1 MLPVNLSVEKVVTST
16 STYSFYEENDTITYS
31 ITVTNNGKEAIPSVD
46 VIDNSPAGMSVLGTI
61 SEMAP
66 GASISYPYTYTV
78 TGADVTAGNVHN
90 IGEIDAVLPDGT
102 GYSATSEVD
111 SATGKYVPPT
121 EGGDD
126 DGGEGKGPV
135 VWYLHELVTDGVRS
149 NALDQ
154 GIEMSIT
161 LYEDGR
167 AEIEVNKETTPAF
180 WTEDEETITVT
191 AEEKENLYTK
201 VEDTLE
207 NDQDGTLMIF
217 KREKP
222 EPSKAE

>member
-1 MLPVNLSVEKVVTST
+1 
-16 STYSFYEENDTITYS
+16 
-31 ITVTNNGKEAIPSVD
+31 
-46 VIDNSPAGMSVLGTI
+46 
-61 SEMAP
+61 MAP
-66 GASISYPYTYTV
+66 GASFSYPYTYTV
-78 TGADVTAGNVHN
+78 TGADVSAGNVHN
-90 IGEIDAVLPDGT
+90 RADLGAVLPDGSWYT
-102 GYSATSEVD
+102 ASAEVD

-135 VWYLHELVTDGVRS
+135 VWYLHETVTDGVRT

-180 WTEDEETITVT
+180 WTEDEKTITVT

-207 NDQDGTLMIF
+207 NDQEGTLMIF